1 MEQGAG
7 AIFGAERIELGDER
21 LDHRARVLVEAF
33 AEQPEVSLPQACV
46 DWAAQRAAY
55 RFFQNEAVDPAAL
68 SKAVGRA
75 TAARCAEEA
84 RVLVVQDTTSLD
96 YTQHRATTNLGV
108 LEHASARGILL
119 HSCLAVSERGVPLG
133 LLDVQPWVR
142 EPDAE
147 VAGESNDDRRHTVP
161 VEGKESGRWL
171 RGLRR
176 AIERVGPGTRTL
188 TVADREADV
197 YELFLLAHELGGDWL
212 IRARHNRALADAET
226 RLIATIEAAPV
237 EAELELAVP
246 RNGAQ
251 APRAATVQVRRATV
265 VLVPPR
271 QHPRL
276 VAQWWAE
283 HPTAERLGAQQVVPL
298 RVGVVLVTE
307 VAAPEAVTP
316 LRWLLL
322 TTLPVTTI
330 DEALDCLRLYRL
342 RWLIEQFHFVL
353 KSGCRVERL
362 QLQDG
367 RRLQRALV
375 IYAGVAWWLLWLSEL
390 ARASPHDPC
399 TVAFDTPAWQV
410 LVATTSRTLLLPP
423 EPPDLRTAVRLLASL
438 GGFKGRASDA
448 DPGVQTLW
456 RGLRRL
462 NDRLSTWLLFH
473 PPSLSPLP
481 VPQTCG

>member
-1 MEQGAG
+1 MREGVG
-7 AIFGAERIELGDER
+7 AIFGDER
-21 LDHRARVLVEAF
+21 LERRARLLVEALV
-33 AEQPEVSLPQACV
+33 EQPEVSLPQACA

-55 RFFQNEAVDPAAL
+55 RFFDNAGVEPSVLSAAL
-68 SKAVGRA
+68 GRA
-75 TAARCAEEA
+75 TAARCVGEA

-96 YTQHRATTNLGV
+96 YTRHRATTNLGV
-108 LEHASARGILL
+108 LEHAQSRGILL
-119 HSCLAVSERGVPLG
+119 HSCLAVSEDGVPLG

-142 EPDAE
+142 EPDREAG
-147 VAGESNDDRRHTVP
+147 VAAHDDRRHTVP

-176 AIERVGPGTRTL
+176 AVERLGAGTRTL

-197 YELFLLAHELGGDWL
+197 YELFLLAHELEGDWL
-212 IRARHNRALADAET
+212 IRARHDRALADAEA
-226 RLIATIEAAPV
+226 RLIATVASAPV
-237 EAELELAVP
+237 AAELPLAVP

-251 APRAATVQVRRATV
+251 APRTATVQVRRATV

-307 VAAPEAVTP
+307 VAAPDAVTP

-322 TTLPVTTI
+322 TTLPVTTV
-330 DEALDCLRLYRL
+330 DEALACIRLYRL

-367 RRLQRALV
+367 QRLQRALV
-375 IYAGVAWWLLWLSEL
+375 LYAGVAWWLLWLTEV
-390 ARASPHDPC
+390 ARASPRAPC

-410 LVATTSRTLLLPP
+410 LVATTSRTLVLPP
-423 EPPDLRTAVRLLASL
+423 DPPDLHTAVRLLASL

-462 NDRLSTWLLFH
+462 NDRLATWLLFH
-473 PPSLSPLP
+473 PPSPSPSP
-481 VPQTCG
+481 RP

>member
-1 MEQGAG
+1 MGRGAA
-7 AIFGAERIELGDER
+7 AIFGDERIELGDER
-21 LDHRARVLVEAF
+21 LDRRARELVEALV
-33 AEQPEVSLPQACV
+33 EQPEVSLPQACV
-46 DWAAQRAAY
+46 DWASQRAAY
-55 RFFQNEAVDPAAL
+55 RFFDNEAVDPGVLSAAL
-68 SKAVGRA
+68 GRA
-75 TAARCAEEA
+75 TAARCVGEA

-96 YTQHRATTNLGV
+96 YTRHRATTNLGV
-108 LEHASARGILL
+108 LEHTERRGILL
-119 HSCLAVSERGVPLG
+119 HSCLAVSESGVPLG
-133 LLDVQPWVR
+133 LLDVQPWLR
-142 EPDAE
+142 EPGAE
-147 VAGESNDDRRHTVP
+147 PNADRRHAVP

-176 AIERVGPGTRTL
+176 ASERLGAGIRTL

-212 IRARHNRALADAET
+212 IRARHDRALADAET
-226 RLIATIEAAPV
+226 RLIATVASAPV
-237 EAELELAVP
+237 EAEVDLAVP

-251 APRAATVQVRRATV
+251 ASRTATVQVRRATV
-265 VLVPPR
+265 TLVPPR

-276 VAQWWAE
+276 VAHWWAE
-283 HPTAERLGAQQVVPL
+283 HPTAERLGSPRAVPL

-307 VAAPEAVTP
+307 VTAPDTVTP

-330 DEALDCLRLYRL
+330 DEALACIRLYRL

-367 RRLQRALV
+367 HRLQRALV
-375 IYAGVAWWLLWLSEL
+375 VYAGVAWWILWLTEV
-390 ARASPHDPC
+390 ARASPHAPC
-399 TVAFDTPAWQV
+399 TLAFDTPTWQV
-410 LVATTSRTLLLPP
+410 LVATTSRTLVLPS

-448 DPGVQTLW
+448 DPGVQSLW

-473 PPSLSPLP
+473 PLP
-481 VPQTCG
+481 PPRPAPP